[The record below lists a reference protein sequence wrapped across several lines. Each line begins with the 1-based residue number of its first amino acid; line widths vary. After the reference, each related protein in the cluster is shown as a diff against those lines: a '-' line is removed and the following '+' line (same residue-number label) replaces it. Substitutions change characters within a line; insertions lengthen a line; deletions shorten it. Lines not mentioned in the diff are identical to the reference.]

1 MQQLASV
8 NEVGSKYMPPYFA
21 NQSFQVPKLTSIATI
36 TTNSN
41 ASKLN
46 LVYNNILGD
55 GAMEEIVLRVQGYLV
70 ESKLPPLRKNE

>member
-8 NEVGSKYMPPYFA
+8 NEVSSDFT
-21 NQSFQVPKLTSIATI
+21 FQILKLTSIATI

-46 LVYNNILGD
+46 LVYNNILRD
-55 GAMEEIVLRVQGYLV
+55 GAIDEIVLRVQGYLV
-70 ESKLPPLRKNE
+70 ESKLPPLCKNE